1 MRVTARAEMSL
12 NEVAWYAIYT
22 KHQHEK
28 SAAKSLTNRGL
39 ETFVPVY
46 RQVHRWKDR
55 NKILLSPLF
64 PCYVFVRTDLER
76 KADILRTPGVCW
88 LVGNGGYASQI
99 PPKELEPLR
108 AAANSAAHVEP
119 YPFLQMG
126 DRVRVRSG
134 LLAGVEGILIRLR
147 NQYRLVLSV
156 HLLKQSAAVEVDLGS
171 VERISSEWA
180 AERAL
185 GPALSGRQ
193 RSFGKEV
200 N

>member
-1 MRVTARAEMSL
+1 MRVRARPEMSL
-12 NEVAWYAIYT
+12 NEVPWYAIYT

-39 ETFVPVY
+39 ETFVPLY

-64 PCYVFVRTDLER
+64 PCYVFVRTDLGR
-76 KADILRTPGVCW
+76 KTDILRTPGVCW
-88 LVGNGGYASQI
+88 LVGSGGYASQI
-99 PPKELEPLR
+99 PPQDVEALR
-108 AAANSAAHVEP
+108 TAANGSTRVEP
-119 YPFLQMG
+119 YPFLQTG
-126 DRVRVRSG
+126 DRVRVHSG

-156 HLLKQSAAVEVDLGS
+156 QLLKQSAAVEVDLGS
-171 VERISSEWA
+171 VERISSESA
-180 AERAL
+180 AERTLAAAL
-185 GPALSGRQ
+185 PKRQ